1 MSTRKYA
8 RVEKVT
14 NGYVIQVGGPGS
26 QQRMKQW
33 VAESLDDVMNLL
45 ATLLEDKKEKAS

>member
-14 NGYVIQVGGPGS
+14 NGYVVRVGGPGS
-26 QQRMKQW
+26 QEKMRQW
-33 VAESLDDVMNLL
+33 VAESLDDVLHLL
-45 ATLLEDKKEKAS
+45 ATLLDDKKENTP